1 MNDSQIFKQL
11 EFYSNAIV
19 AFVVIQSLTFCYNF
33 GENSGFKEILKTKD
47 CFSWIIATATLLIMV
62 LSLYANNYINL
73 KLQNVADGHG
83 DIIKKI
89 YLGKAIVII
98 IFSLLQI
105 YIIVRFGIFG
115 EV

>member
-1 MNDSQIFKQL
+1 MDDSQIFKQL

-33 GENSGFKEILKTKD
+33 GDNTGFENILKTND
-47 CFSWIIATATLLIMV
+47 CFSWIITMATLLIM
-62 LSLYANNYINL
+62 LLALYANNSISL
-73 KLQNVADGHG
+73 KLQKVVDGHR
-83 DIIKKI
+83 DTIKKI

-105 YIIVRFGIFG
+105 YIIVFFGIYPS
-115 EV
+115 